1 VVGATDAQAYD
12 VSVLFANAGNPG
24 NPQVQTILKTL
35 PHAS

>member
-1 VVGATDAQAYD
+1 
-12 VSVLFANAGNPG
+12 VLFANAGNPG